1 MRSAKRSRGARA
13 AAFMAVLAWTI
24 PAASLELADACPKL
38 STPVIEVLNFTD
50 KGTLI
55 GAPNRIT
62 SYASKACSLPKVS
75 FPGPETVYKVVL
87 HAGNRIGFDLSFPP
101 TCHLVMAFVRTC
113 DSGNSCLSNSPG
125 SFRGV
130 SETIKP
136 ASYPEGT
143 YYLYIDSMFP
153 DPCPSYTLRATGVNP
168 TPELVLDLTASA
180 TVIAGESMTYAFT
193 LSNRGTLAATR
204 VEINQTL
211 PPGVTYVRSS
221 AGCTRKRSLV
231 TCRFNRLA
239 VNESVPGT
247 ITVMVNSATRKSLTS
262 SASAKAAEGGP
273 TGLNMDSIT
282 TKVKTRSDLA
292 LESSSPADAVAG
304 TPTTYT
310 LTLRNAGPSDATKI
324 LVTDNLPP
332 EMVFATGSPGCSNQ
346 GSLVTCTIDRLKAHS
361 STTRSITVNVKPTA
375 SGPLSHA
382 ASVSAVEP
390 DPNTL
395 NNSTTITT
403 EASRQ
408 TDLAITKTGP
418 DSASR
423 AAGESLAYQIVVEN
437 KGPSDSTGATI
448 TDHLPEGLMFLRAAS
463 GCTLEEGRT
472 VTCELSAIPA
482 GDSRTVSF
490 EALIDSSLERTTL
503 SNEATVVANE
513 TDPIEAN
520 NRSNAVETLVMV
532 EADLLVQSVTA
543 TRIPWIGVDSTGTVK
558 AGENLLYTVSVSN
571 GGPSDSRGA
580 YIQDRLPDGLA
591 FVSSPDGCSL
601 TGRTVTCPIPG
612 LKKGEEAVR
621 RFVVGI
627 ASSVTE
633 AIGNE
638 VCVISQVAEHDLHGE
653 NDCSSDTIKVER
665 EADLSVT
672 LTDSPDAV
680 LIAGELTYILSV
692 KNAGPSDAAAVIVD
706 LTLPPGAGFVE
717 ASDCHERQ
725 AEPGVV
731 RCELGDVVAG
741 GTESRMIKALAPGE
755 RGAFVAKA
763 DVHAD
768 TTDPDATNDHVEETT
783 TVATGDDADLV
794 LTKTVDATAAVA
806 GQLLRYELTLA
817 NRGFAGT
824 GEVALSVDDTLPE
837 GVTFEQSESS
847 PACMETEAGITCE
860 FDPLDPG
867 ARQLRI
873 LTVRVAP
880 TAAVSLLNTAGIPQD
895 VAEAVH
901 DPNLGNNQD
910 SVEVPVLPTAP
921 LVLPFAEVNADAS
934 NPTTLFT
941 LKNPSET
948 DPLDVRYD
956 VFLTGLA
963 PAPISREVN
972 LSPKETRT
980 VNLLELSELQ
990 GKGLQTGHVD
1000 ITPLGGEDTLAG
1012 DFIHVDPPQG
1022 TASGE
1027 RLISTD
1033 TSRTPPELCESWS
1046 VRFLRGL
1053 PEGSST
1059 DLLFFVPGNTSD
1071 GVVATGKVFAESGA
1085 FVRNVEIRS
1094 GMEAF
1099 RVTINEQ
1106 DDGGLPPL
1114 FAGSGSIEWT
1124 FRDGLLGNVAAVHR
1138 LRDSK
1143 DKIAVPGFCR
1153 SHHREG
1159 GVSLVLPFFEV
1170 DRSREVGLTALLAFR
1185 NETDETVTVQPV
1197 VHFQEAGASAERQ
1210 ADAVTLNGHG
1220 TQTLN
1225 VRNVLDTLGLETVS
1239 QGYVTLEA
1247 APPAILSGDFMRVG
1261 PDGRSGAALV
1271 DMSSQLCQTW
1281 DVRFV
1286 QDIPAG
1292 KETSFLFYTQGSG
1305 GPRGTVYD
1313 EAGNPLPEVSIP
1325 SPSLPGFLVPASGLD
1340 LSGNGSIE
1348 WDLGEGT
1355 TGYVA
1360 MLLTGKAPKEPE
1372 NPEDPGRNDSVLI
1385 PGTCRD
1391 GKAEEQEPDN

>member
-1 MRSAKRSRGARA
+1 MA
-13 AAFMAVLAWTI
+13 ALAWTI
-24 PAASLELADACPKL
+24 PAASLELADVCPKL
-38 STPVIEVLNFTD
+38 STPVIEILNFTD
-50 KGTLI
+50 RGTVI
-55 GAPNRIT
+55 GAQNRIT
-62 SYASKACSLPKVS
+62 SYASKVCSLPRVS
-75 FPGPETVYKVVL
+75 FPGPEAVYKVVL

-101 TCHLVMAFVRTC
+101 ACHLMMAFVRTC

-136 ASYPEGT
+136 VSYPEGT
-143 YYLYIDSMFP
+143 YYLYIDSLFP
-153 DPCPSYTLRATGVNP
+153 EPCPSYTLSATGVNP
-168 TPELVLDLTASA
+168 TPDLVLGLTSPAKV
-180 TVIAGESMTYAFT
+180 TAGQRMTYTFT
-193 LSNRGTLAATR
+193 IRNRGKLAATR
-204 VEINQTL
+204 VEVNQAL
-211 PPGVTYVRSS
+211 PPGVTYSGSS
-221 AGCTRKRSLV
+221 AGCTRKGSLV
-231 TCRFNRLA
+231 TCRVDRLA
-239 VNESVPGT
+239 VNESMSGT
-247 ITVMVNSATRKSLTS
+247 ITVMVNSDTRKSLTG

-273 TGLNMDSIT
+273 SNKASIT
-282 TKVKTRSDLA
+282 TPVNARSDLA
-292 LESSSPADAVAG
+292 LESSSPASAVAG
-304 TPTTYT
+304 TSTTYT
-310 LTLRNAGPSDATKI
+310 LTLRNDGPSDATRI

-346 GSLVTCTIDRLKAHS
+346 GSRVTCTIDRLKAHS

-375 SGPLSHA
+375 SGPLSHV

-390 DPNTL
+390 DPKPL
-395 NNSTTITT
+395 DNSTTITT

-418 DSASR
+418 DPARR
-423 AAGESLAYQIVVEN
+423 AAGESLVYQIAVEN

-448 TDHLPEGLMFLRAAS
+448 TDHLPAGLTFSAS
-463 GCTLEEGRT
+463 SDCTSEDGRT

-482 GDSRTVSF
+482 GDSRTASF

-503 SNEATVVANE
+503 SNEATVVGNE

-543 TRIPWIGVDSTGTVK
+543 TRIPWIGIDSTGTVK

-571 GGPSDSRGA
+571 GGPSDSRGG
-580 YIQDRLPDGLA
+580 YIQDRLPGGLA

-665 EADLSVT
+665 EADLSVA

-680 LIAGELTYILSV
+680 LIANELTYTLSV
-692 KNAGPSDAAAVIVD
+692 KNAGPSDAAAVIAD
-706 LTLPPGAGFVE
+706 LTLPPGASFVE
-717 ASDCHERQ
+717 ASDCYERQ

-741 GTESRMIKALAPGE
+741 HTESRSIKALAPGE

-763 DVHAD
+763 DVHAG
-768 TTDPDATNDHVEETT
+768 TTDPNAMNDHVEETT
-783 TVATGDDADLV
+783 TVANPEDADLV
-794 LTKTVDATAAVA
+794 LAKTVDATTAVA

-817 NRGFAGT
+817 NQGFAGT
-824 GEVALSVDDTLPE
+824 GEVALSVDDELPE
-837 GVTFEQSESS
+837 GVTFVAPESS
-847 PACMETEAGITCE
+847 PACMETGTGITCE

-867 ARQLRI
+867 ARQLRT
-873 LTVRVAP
+873 LTVRVEP
-880 TAAVSLLNTAGIPQD
+880 TATGSLVNTADISQNT
-895 VAEAVH
+895 VEAVH
-901 DPNLGNNQD
+901 DPNLGNNHA
-910 SVEVPVLPTAP
+910 SVEVPVLQTAP
-921 LVLPFAEVNADAS
+921 LVLPFFEVNADTS

-948 DPLDVRYD
+948 NPLEVRYD
-956 VFLTGLA
+956 VFLAGLP
-963 PAPISREVN
+963 PAPISGEVN

-990 GKGLQTGHVD
+990 GKGLQTGHVG
-1000 ITPLGGEDTLAG
+1000 ITPATEKPALAG
-1012 DFIHVDPPQG
+1012 DFIHFDPSQG
-1022 TASGE
+1022 SASGE

-1033 TSRTPPELCESWS
+1033 TSRTPPELCQSWS

-1053 PEGSST
+1053 PAGSST
-1059 DLLFFVPGNTSD
+1059 DLLFFVPGNSG

-1085 FVRNVEIRS
+1085 FVQNVEISS

-1099 RVTINEQ
+1099 RVTINVK
-1106 DDGGLPPL
+1106 DDGGLPL
-1114 FAGSGSIEWT
+1114 LAGSGAIEWS
-1124 FRDGLLGNVAAVHR
+1124 FRDGLVGNVTAVHR

-1170 DRSREVGLTALLAFR
+1170 DRSREAGLTTLLAFR
-1185 NETDETVTVQPV
+1185 NETDETVEVQPV
-1197 VHFQEAGASAERQ
+1197 VHFQEAEAPAERQ
-1210 ADAVTLNGHG
+1210 ADVVTLNGHG
-1220 TQTLN
+1220 IQTLN
-1225 VRNVLDTLGLETVS
+1225 LRDVLDTLGLETVS

-1247 APPAILSGDFMRVG
+1247 DPPAVLSGDFIRVG
-1261 PDGRSGAALV
+1261 PEGRSGAALG
-1271 DMSSQLCQTW
+1271 SSQLCRHW

-1292 KETSFLFYTQGSG
+1292 SNTSFLFYLQDG
-1305 GPRGTVYD
+1305 GAPTGTAYNEGGQFLSD
-1313 EAGNPLPEVSIP
+1313 VSIP
-1325 SPSLPGFLVPASGLD
+1325 GPTFPSFLVPASGLG
-1340 LSGNGSIE
+1340 LSGSGSVE
-1348 WDLGEGT
+1348 WDLGDGA

-1360 MLLTGKAPKEPE
+1360 MLLTGKAGEQ
-1372 NPEDPGRNDSVLI
+1372 NYSVLI
-1385 PGTCRD
+1385 PGACR
-1391 GKAEEQEPDN
+1391 